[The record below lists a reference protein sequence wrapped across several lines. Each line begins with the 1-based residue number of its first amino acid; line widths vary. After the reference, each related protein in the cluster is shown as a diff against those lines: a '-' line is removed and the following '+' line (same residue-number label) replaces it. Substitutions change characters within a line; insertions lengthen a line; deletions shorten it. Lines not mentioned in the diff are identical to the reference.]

1 MVNKANRHKNLT
13 ELPLDTV
20 DDLKEFCHDLMIDVI
35 EGGGLADDCGRL
47 TSLMHVWLKAE
58 SMSLGQQE
66 IEDRVAALEAKERD
80 REQRE
85 AMMMV

>member
-1 MVNKANRHKNLT
+1 MANNKNKYKNLT
-13 ELPLDTV
+13 ELPLNTV

-35 EGGGLADDCGRL
+35 EKGGLADDCGRL

-66 IEDRVAALEAKERD
+66 IENRVAALESKERE

-85 AMMMV
+85 AMAA

>member
-1 MVNKANRHKNLT
+1 MANNKNKYKNLT
-13 ELPLDTV
+13 ELPLNTV

-58 SMSLGQQE
+58 SMSLGQKE
-66 IEDRVAALEAKERD
+66 IEDRVAALESKERD
-80 REQRE
+80 RAQKE